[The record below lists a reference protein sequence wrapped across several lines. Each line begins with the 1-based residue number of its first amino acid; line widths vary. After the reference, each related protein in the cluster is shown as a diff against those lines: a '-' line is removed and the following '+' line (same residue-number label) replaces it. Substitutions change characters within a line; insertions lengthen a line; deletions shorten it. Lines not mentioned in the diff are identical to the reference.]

1 MFDFSLGDYYKMVN
15 FVGGNFC
22 NVIKFGNL
30 FVNFQIEEFI
40 LKDMNIVFIFDYVFL
55 LLKLVLKKFD
65 LFNNFLIIFFLV
77 FKNLDVLEFFDVLNN
92 VIDDKNFIEIV
103 LRKFGVIL
111 IFFIFGSLDIN
122 NWLNILKYF

>member
-1 MFDFSLGDYYKMVN
+1 MG
-15 FVGGNFC
+15 
-22 NVIKFGNL
+22 
-30 FVNFQIEEFI
+30 
-40 LKDMNIVFIFDYVFL
+40 IVFIFDDVFL
-55 LLKLVLKKFD
+55 LLRLVLKKFD

-77 FKNLDVLEFFDVLNN
+77 FKELDVLEFFDVLNN

-122 NWLNILKYF
+122 NWFSILKYF

>member
-1 MFDFSLGDYYKMVN
+1 MG
-15 FVGGNFC
+15 
-22 NVIKFGNL
+22 
-30 FVNFQIEEFI
+30 
-40 LKDMNIVFIFDYVFL
+40 IVFIFDDVFL
-55 LLKLVLKKFD
+55 LLRLVLKKFD

-77 FKNLDVLEFFDVLNN
+77 FKELDVLEFFDVLNN